1 MYIELSF
8 QALQDIEEILEYYS
22 RINQKLPTKFL
33 ERIEEAKSR
42 IVNSELG
49 FEIKYKTVRT
59 VLLKQFPY
67 HLHYVL
73 KDDNIIII
81 AVLHSR
87 INPKTYLY

>member
-8 QALQDIEEILEYYS
+8 QALKDIEEILEYYS
-22 RINQKLPTKFL
+22 QINQKLPAKFL

-49 FEIKYKTVRT
+49 FEIKYKSVRT

-73 KDDNIIII
+73 KDDQIIII

-87 INPKTYLY
+87 INPKFYL